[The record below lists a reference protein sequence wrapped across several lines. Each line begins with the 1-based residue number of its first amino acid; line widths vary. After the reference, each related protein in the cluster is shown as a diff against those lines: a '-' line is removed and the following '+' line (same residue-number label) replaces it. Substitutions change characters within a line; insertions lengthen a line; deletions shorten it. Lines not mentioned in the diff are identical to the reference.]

1 MSAKLSNCGVN
12 DFIPINTLFK
22 SILFL
27 DELSQNRKIAEKSLP
42 KLKGLGTWWGD
53 T

>member
-1 MSAKLSNCGVN
+1 MI
-12 DFIPINTLFK
+12 FIPININTLFK
-22 SILFL
+22 SIFFL
-27 DELSQNRKIAEKSLP
+27 GELSQNRKKAEKSAP